1 MIKLVAFDMDGVLVE
16 LKNAHYCSLNEAL
29 ANHDPYLTISLE
41 EHYKIYDGL
50 PTREKLKLLT
60 RYKKLNESDYS
71 SILKSKQ
78 SFTLSH
84 IYDNVSPIQHVSD
97 LLKALKERGYIICVT
112 SNSIANTIYAVLV
125 KMQLLQYIDKVF
137 SNEDVKYTKPNPEI
151 YFKAISHFGLT
162 PKECVIIED
171 SPYGLEAA
179 YESGAHVIKISD
191 TKEVNIDNVIPMLSS
206 FNSKKKPIKWQGKNT
221 NVLIPMAGQG
231 SRFQQAGY
239 SLPKPLISVN
249 GVPMIKKVVQ
259 NLNIDANFI
268 FVVRRDHEQYSV
280 IETLR
285 EIIPDCKIVYTDSVT
300 EGAACTTLLAKELI
314 NNDDHLIIAN
324 SDQYLEWDSDR
335 FYYQM
340 IDQNVDGGIVTFK
353 ATHPKWS
360 FAKIDSNGFV
370 TEVAEKNPI
379 SDIATAGIYFWSKGS
394 DYVRYAEQMI
404 HKNIRVNNEF
414 YVCPVFNE
422 AISEH
427 KKIVTYNIEKMWG
440 LGTPEDLKLYI
451 DQNFI

>member
-29 ANHDPYLTISLE
+29 ANHDPHLTISLE

-84 IYDNVSPIQHVSD
+84 IYDNISPVQQVRD

-206 FNSKKKPIKWQGKNT
+206 FNSKKKPIKWQGKNI

-249 GVPMIKKVVQ
+249 GVSMIEKVVQ

-360 FAKIDSNGFV
+360 FAKVDSNGFV
-370 TEVAEKNPI
+370 SEVAEKNPI
-379 SDIATAGIYFWSKGS
+379 SDIATAGIYFWSNGS
-394 DYVRYAEQMI
+394 DYIRYAEQMI

>member
-29 ANHDPYLTISLE
+29 ANHDPHLTISLE

-84 IYDNVSPIQHVSD
+84 IYDNISPVQQVRD

-206 FNSKKKPIKWQGKNT
+206 FNSKKKPIKWQGKNI

-249 GVPMIKKVVQ
+249 GVSMIEKVVQ

-360 FAKIDSNGFV
+360 FAKVDSNGFV
-370 TEVAEKNPI
+370 SEVAEKNPI

-394 DYVRYAEQMI
+394 DYIRYAEQMI